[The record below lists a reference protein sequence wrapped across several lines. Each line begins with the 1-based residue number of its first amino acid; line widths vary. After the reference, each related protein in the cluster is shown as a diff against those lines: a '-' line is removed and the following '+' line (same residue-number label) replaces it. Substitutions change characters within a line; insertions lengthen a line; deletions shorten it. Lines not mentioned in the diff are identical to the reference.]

1 MTSNMQ
7 KELFSI
13 AYIRAVTAVS
23 GYQVNRPELDFDSVD
38 GVLASSERRRARI
51 EFQAKATSRD
61 VLKGENI
68 RFPLKMKNYDDLRPP
83 VDEITVPRILIVVL
97 VPQEPEDWL
106 TQTHDELCLRHCG
119 YWLSLEGR
127 PEVPNTNTITVSIPT
142 SNIFDS
148 SQLRDLMT
156 KAGDGRPL
164 C

>member
-1 MTSNMQ
+1 MTPNMQ
-7 KELFSI
+7 KELFSL
-13 AYIRAVTAVS
+13 AYIRAVAAVS
-23 GYQVNRPELDFDSVD
+23 GYQVTRPEIDFDSVD
-38 GVLASSERRRARI
+38 GVLVSSERRRARI

-68 RFPLKMKNYDDLRPP
+68 RFPLKMKNYDDLR
-83 VDEITVPRILIVVL
+83 DDDIIIPRILIVVL
-97 VPQEPEDWL
+97 MPREPEDWL
-106 TQTHDELCLRHCG
+106 TQTPDELCMRHCG

-127 PEVPNTNTITVSIPT
+127 PEVPNKDTTTVCIPT

-148 SQLRDLMT
+148 GHLRDLMT

>member
-13 AYIRAVTAVS
+13 AYIRAVAAVS
-23 GYQVNRPELDFDSVD
+23 GYQVTRPELDFDSVD

-51 EFQAKATSRD
+51 EFQAKATSQD

-68 RFPLKMKNYDDLRPP
+68 RFPLKMKNYDDLR
-83 VDEITVPRILIVVL
+83 DDDIMIPRILIVVL
-97 VPQEPEDWL
+97 MPREPEDWL
-106 TQTHDELCLRHCG
+106 TQTPDELCMRHCG

-127 PEVPNTNTITVSIPT
+127 PEKPNEATTTVSIPT

-148 SQLRDLMT
+148 SHLRDLMT
-156 KAGDGRPL
+156 KAGNGSPL